1 MINLGSYALGDAVDI
16 LFSTS
21 AADGGRENFSATL
34 EEADIIVVKDGAVM
48 TLDAST
54 ITITDPFNSDA
65 GIQKISIDLSNDADF
80 AYGSKYWVYI
90 HPDETI
96 DTQSVAG
103 VLGFF
108 SIDVPVKVQG
118 TFSGTH
124 TSTTSDLGA
133 NAPAN
138 DITGMTLYNPTDEES
153 RVVESYNT
161 TTGVATHAAWDTGAG
176 VTDGEPWVLLPTAP
190 IDAATLASI
199 NAEVDTA
206 LADIHLD
213 HLLATDYDPASKPG
227 TATALLNELV
237 ENDAG
242 TSRFTV
248 NALEN
253 GPSGSGAS
261 AEAIADA
268 VLDEAL
274 SGHTTAG
281 TLGKAI
287 ADIEVDATAILAD
300 THELQTDDVPGLIAA
315 LNDPTANDIRNAI
328 TGGAYALD
336 TDANGRIRLVVGTA
350 AGEVTLSGGIIAA
363 DIQEVDGNAI
373 SDGGSAPAGG
383 GYGET

>member
-1 MINLGSYALGDAVDI
+1 MSINLGSFALGDTVDI
-16 LFSTS
+16 FFATA

-34 EEADIIVVKDGAVM
+34 EEADFIVVKDGAAM
-48 TLDAST
+48 TLDVST
-54 ITITDPFNSDA
+54 ITITDPFNSDV

-80 AYGSKYWVYI
+80 TYGSKYWVYV

-103 VLGFF
+103 VIGYF

-161 TTGVATHAAWDTGAG
+161 TTGVATHAAWDTGVG
-176 VTDGEPWVLLPTAP
+176 VTNGEPWVLLPTAP
-190 IDAATLASI
+190 VDATTLAAI
-199 NAEVDTA
+199 QNEVNAALLVYDAPTNAELTA
-206 LADIHLD
+206 RTLAAAAY
-213 HLLATDYDPASKPG
+213 ATASKQ
-227 TATALLNELV
+227 
-237 ENDAG
+237 
-242 TSRFTV
+242 
-248 NALEN
+248 
-253 GPSGSGAS
+253 
-261 AEAIADA
+261 
-268 VLDEAL
+268 
-274 SGHTTAG
+274 
-281 TLGKAI
+281 
-287 ADIEVDATAILAD
+287 ADIETDTQDIQSRLPAALVGGRIDATVD
-300 THELQTDDVPGLIAA
+300 GTGMEAA
-315 LNDPTANDIRNAI
+315 AANVIRDAI